1 MAFRLFCETL
11 LESAQH
17 HNLRIYMNTI
27 DNRVE
32 ALVEKFSNFTNWED
46 KYKAIISLGK
56 ELSELPE
63 EHRLESNK
71 VKGCQS
77 QVWLHAELRGDKVIF
92 MADSDA
98 SIVKGII
105 ALLLSVYSDATPD
118 EILATKPEFLET
130 IGLRQHLSMSRAN
143 GLSSMVKQISVYAL
157 AFKTKISLGL

>member
-1 MAFRLFCETL
+1 M
-11 LESAQH
+11 S
-17 HNLRIYMNTI
+17 NI
-27 DNRVE
+27 DNRVDE
-32 ALVEKFSNFTNWED
+32 LVQKFANFSSWED
-46 KYKAIISLGK
+46 KYKAIIDFGK
-56 ELSELPE
+56 TLDELPE
-63 EHRLESNK
+63 EHRLETNK

-77 QVWLHAELRGDKVIF
+77 QVWLHAELRDDKVIF

-105 ALLLSVYSDATPD
+105 ALLLTVYSDATPD

-157 AFKTKISLGL
+157 AFKTKLSLGI

>member
-1 MAFRLFCETL
+1 
-11 LESAQH
+11 
-17 HNLRIYMNTI
+17 MNTI

-46 KYKAIISLGK
+46 KYKAIIGLGK

-77 QVWLHAELRGDKVIF
+77 QVWLHAELRGDKVVF

>member
-1 MAFRLFCETL
+1 MST
-11 LESAQH
+11 
-17 HNLRIYMNTI
+17 INT
-27 DNRVE
+27 RVE
-32 ALVEKFSNFTNWED
+32 AVVANFENFSNWED
-46 KYKAIISLGK
+46 KYKAIINLGK
-56 ELSELPE
+56 DLESLPE

-77 QVWLHAELRGDKVIF
+77 QVWLHAELQGDRVIF
-92 MADSDA
+92 KADSDA
-98 SIVKGII
+98 AIVKGII

-118 EILATKPEFLET
+118 EILATKPDFLET